1 MYIKNLAKRFIYTN
15 DAGQLCEMFLA
26 QMESGHITPVK
37 ARPFHFYET
46 EGLYRR
52 VE

>member
-37 ARPFHFYET
+37 AMKRKGYIEESNDGVT
-46 EGLYRR
+46 S
-52 VE
+52 